1 VTASLPTA
9 PDAPSP
15 SDLELS
21 GAVPAAILD
30 AARALFIEG
39 GYEAMSIAAVADAAG
54 LSRQVVY
61 RRFPH
66 PRALLECLVDR
77 DVEDLVDRLRLA
89 APVGRD
95 VNSLVGASVAV
106 FVDFVLDHRREYLLL
121 FGRAGRAEPEV
132 AAILGDLRTR
142 LADLYI
148 AIFGPA
154 ILAAGV
160 PWPSPAQARLVAY
173 AVMALCEGV
182 VLAWL
187 EDPVTVAVSRE
198 GVIDLLQAMVVRA
211 LVS

>member
-1 VTASLPTA
+1 V

-15 SDLELS
+15 GGFETP
-21 GAVPAAILD
+21 GAVPVAILD
-30 AARALFIEG
+30 AARALFTEG
-39 GYEAMSIAAVADAAG
+39 GYEAMTVEAVADAAG
-54 LSRQVVY
+54 LPRQVVY

-66 PRALLECLVDR
+66 PRALLQCLVDR
-77 DVEDLVDRLRLA
+77 DVDDLVEQLRGA
-89 APVGRD
+89 TPVGGD
-95 VNSLVGASVAV
+95 IDSLVGTSVAV
-106 FVDFVLDHRREYLLL
+106 FVDFVLEHRREYLLL

-132 AAILGDLRTR
+132 ATLLGDLRSR

-148 AIFGPA
+148 SVFAPA
-154 ILAAGV
+154 VVATGV

-211 LVS
+211 LA